1 MFLDN
6 VYNTSSFRLTL
17 TSVVI
22 FSVALSLLFY
32 LTRWSSDVTVTHE
45 IEASV
50 SSETREVFNNARGK
64 GLDGV
69 IAIVGHMSKMSPR
82 FFYVLQDSKGE
93 RLAGNMPTIQ
103 PILGFHNW
111 REQHLTLRGR
121 ILKVHGLG
129 VSAPNNSYLF
139 VGLSTARITEP
150 RHVMNQA
157 FFWLTALTF
166 LVVLSSG
173 LLTSNHLLHRVE
185 AINHASQEIINGDL
199 ERRIP
204 IRGAND
210 EFDRLAISLNEM
222 LDRIQGLMN
231 SLRQV
236 SSDVAH
242 DLRTP
247 LTRLRHRLEHA
258 RDKAT
263 TMEELREVLDQSISQ
278 VDSILTIFSS
288 LLRIA
293 QIESR
298 TRRSGFKTLDLA
310 PILRDAVDLYMPVAE
325 EKNQA
330 LIAHIPD
337 GLIISGDSELLRLLF
352 INLIDNATKHCTPS
366 CWIDV
371 HAGANATEV
380 FVEIADNGPGVR
392 EDDRGKVFQRFYRLE
407 QSRSTPGY
415 GLGMSFVAAVA
426 DLHDATVDL
435 LDNRPGLRVRVVF
448 TRPTPP
454 MSHGKMSEW
463 LEAGGTKLDHKH

>member
-1 MFLDN
+1 MFPDN
-6 VYNTSSFRLTL
+6 IYNTSSFRLTL
-17 TSVVI
+17 ISSVI
-22 FSVALSLLFY
+22 FCIALSLLFY

-45 IEASV
+45 IEANV

-64 GLDGV
+64 GLPGV
-69 IAIVGHMSKMSPR
+69 IAIVGHMSRMSPR
-82 FFYVLQDSKGE
+82 YFYVLQTAEGR
-93 RLAGNMPTIQ
+93 RLAGNMPTVQ

-111 REQHLTLRGR
+111 RERHLTLRGR

-129 VSAPNNSYLF
+129 VIGPENTYLF
-139 VGLSTARITEP
+139 VGLSTARIIEP
-150 RHVMNQA
+150 RHIMNQA

-185 AINHASQEIINGDL
+185 TINQATQEIITGDL
-199 ERRIP
+199 DRRIA

-210 EFDRLAISLNEM
+210 EFDRLAVSLNTM

-231 SLRQV
+231 SLKQV

-263 TMEELREVLDQSISQ
+263 TMEELHDALDESIVQ

-298 TRRSGFKTLDLA
+298 TRRSGFKTLDIA

-330 LIAHIPD
+330 LVANVAD
-337 GLIISGDSELLRLLF
+337 NLIISGDSELLKLLF
-352 INLIDNATKHCTPS
+352 VNLIDNATKHSTPS

-371 HAGANATEV
+371 KAEGNATEV
-380 FVEIADNGPGVR
+380 CVEIVDNGPGITER
-392 EDDRGKVFQRFYRLE
+392 DRGKVFQRFYRLE

-415 GLGMSFVAAVA
+415 GLGLSFVAAVA
-426 DLHDATVDL
+426 ALHDATIDL
-435 LDNRPGLRVRVVF
+435 MDSQPGLRVRVIF
-448 TRPTPP
+448 NR
-454 MSHGKMSEW
+454 
-463 LEAGGTKLDHKH
+463 LEAPLPSYGA